1 MRLKRSAKEK
11 AMLKVDQEWIDRVDA
26 QRPGFRE
33 MVESWDAMELPS
45 CTSCGSA
52 DTAKVS
58 AGLVGRSIHLAGATT
73 KIRLLPNGH
82 PADYYCNQCKQYFNG
97 PDGPHADPIGGTY
110 KVSFP
115 GRSRCAPG
123 EGSGRRSRA

>member
-1 MRLKRSAKEK
+1 
-11 AMLKVDQEWIDRVDA
+11 MLKVDREWIDRVET
-26 QRPGFRE
+26 RYEGFRE
-33 MVESWDAMELPS
+33 MVYRWDAMELPP
-45 CTSCGSA
+45 CALCGSA

-82 PADYYCNQCKQYFNG
+82 PADFYCNQCDQYFNG

-110 KVSFP
+110 KVTFP
-115 GRSRCAPG
+115 GRSRRAQG
-123 EGSGRRSRA
+123 EGAGRRSRA